1 MDEVGAVRGR
11 PDPAQFYASL
21 RFVDHVV
28 RVADIRIA
36 RQLIG
41 KLDRQFMRQ
50 TLSRKLLRGSE
61 VQHVAGRL
69 MSKIFLSLSL
79 SLSLSFSLSVSPPP
93 T

>member
-11 PDPAQFYASL
+11 PDPTQFYAAL

-36 RQLIG
+36 RLLIG

-50 TLSRKLLRGSE
+50 TVSKRMLRGSE
-61 VQHVAGRL
+61 VQHVAGEMR
-69 MSKIFLSLSL
+69 
-79 SLSLSFSLSVSPPP
+79 
-93 T
+93 